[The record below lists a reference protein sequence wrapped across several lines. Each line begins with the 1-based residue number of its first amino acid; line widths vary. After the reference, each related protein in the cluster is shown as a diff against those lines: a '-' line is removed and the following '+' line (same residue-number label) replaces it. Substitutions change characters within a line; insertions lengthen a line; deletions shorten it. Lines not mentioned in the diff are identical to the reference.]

1 MLLEKF
7 RFTKFQMPF
16 SKFQRVTTAENRSL
30 SLMIFIL
37 ITESY
42 VKSDARG
49 FAIKQTQVGQCD
61 IRILIVCYSEMAKG
75 KQEIGKNI

>member
-1 MLLEKF
+1 
-7 RFTKFQMPF
+7 
-16 SKFQRVTTAENRSL
+16 
-30 SLMIFIL
+30 MIFIL